1 MEKIEFKGLTE
12 AYKDY
17 AERIKSATERITALE
32 RKLNIRRINLNFS
45 VQRKKYYDEQKKLG
59 IDVAEILYND
69 LQDEQKKY
77 KEEIEKI
84 SSELRKEQLMLEP
97 IKQGLD
103 KYIEQVTSD
112 PEVLEYINSELE
124 KGYKKSKEG
133 AEEKKSKAEKK
144 KEILDQIKN
153 SPNAQKEIG
162 NLIEIAQEVS
172 NIRNEMAG
180 KNENSDEY
188 KGLQEQLTN
197 KEKEVQDKKETITT
211 AICGF
216 EEDNKDIV
224 KEMLD
229 NLVMNNKKDKDGKL
243 NIEET
248 LNANIALENG
258 NIESANK
265 DIKFNELAIQE
276 ITGRTPQ
283 QVGTSNPE
291 KEGPEQTGAPK
302 KQNLFRRIGNKIKM
316 LFSKENPEALP
327 EGEPQQQ
334 GQQPAQ
340 QTAQQ
345 PEQQQEESE
354 FIKGLKENP
363 MVNEIIANRRA
374 EIDKKVKESQQP
386 AQQQEN
392 DELGR

>member
-1 MEKIEFKGLTE
+1 MEKIEFEGLTE

-17 AERIKSATERITALE
+17 VERIKSATERITGLE
-32 RKLNIRRINLNFS
+32 KRLNIRRINLNFNE
-45 VQRKKYYDEQKKLG
+45 QTKKYYDEQKELG
-59 IDVAEILYND
+59 IYVAESLYTD
-69 LQDEQKKY
+69 LQSQQKKY
-77 KEEIEKI
+77 KEEIEEI

-133 AEEKKSKAEKK
+133 AEEKK
-144 KEILDQIKN
+144 EILDQIKN
-153 SPNAQKEIG
+153 DPDAQKEIG
-162 NLIEIAQEVS
+162 NLIEIAQEMS
-172 NIRNEMAG
+172 DIRKEMDG
-180 KNENSDEY
+180 KDENSEEY
-188 KGLQEQLTN
+188 KALQEKLTN
-197 KEKEVQDKKETITT
+197 KEKEVQDKKEKITT

-216 EEDNKDIV
+216 KKDNKDIV

-265 DIKFNELAIQE
+265 DIKSNELAIQE
-276 ITGRTPQ
+276 IIGRTPQ

-291 KEGPEQTGAPK
+291 KEEPEQTGAPK
-302 KQNLFRRIGNKIKM
+302 KQNLFRRIANNIKM

-374 EIDKKVKESQQP
+374 EIDKKVKESQQL